1 MIVTETS
8 ATRAEGSPN
17 LKISK
22 YDITV
27 SALATSTITAVL
39 TLLAMIVIRFAM
51 IMPEPDPPSPELRI
65 VSDPYSLP
73 FASLE
78 AAEVTS
84 PDDAVADPSL
94 ANEERTATELNDL
107 ADQIVLTSANASAIV
122 APQESIGL
130 MIATRPNRADGTGN
144 SAIGTGDNRSRSES
158 QRETRWIV
166 EFTNPGDLAN
176 YAAQLDHLGI
186 ELGGMFTAEGKL
198 VYMHKVTA
206 EKPTTRE
213 VFEADAGSERRLFM
227 NWASGSEGRR
237 EADVELFRKAGID
250 ASAATILH
258 FYSAETEAQ
267 MAKLERDFGQHE
279 TKEIRKTYF
288 RVRKNATAFEFYVD
302 KQFLR

>member
-1 MIVTETS
+1 MTVTEKS
-8 ATRAEGSPN
+8 ATHAEGSPN

-27 SALATSTITAVL
+27 AALATSTIAAVL

-51 IMPEPDPPSPELRI
+51 IMPEPDPPIPGPHI
-65 VSDPYSLP
+65 VSEPGSLP
-73 FASLE
+73 FTSLE
-78 AAEVTS
+78 ATEVTS
-84 PDDAVADPSL
+84 PDDAAADPSL
-94 ANEERTATELNDL
+94 ANEERTATELNDI

-130 MIATRPNRADGTGN
+130 MMATRADGTGT
-144 SAIGTGDNRSRSES
+144 STIGTGDNHKRSAS

-186 ELGGMFTAEGKL
+186 ELGAMFTAEGKL
-198 VYMHKVTA
+198 VYINKVTA

-267 MAKLERDFGQHE
+267 MEKLERDFGQHE
-279 TKEIRKTYF
+279 TKDIRKTHF
-288 RVRKNATAFEFYVD
+288 RVRKNGTAFEFYVD